1 MPKLNYLKKKESIF
15 LKNLSFLSEFYLILE
30 FLSVGLDFEMILIIV
45 FKTYLYFLYN
55 CFKEIKADVINKLN
69 FLKMKKIVLSMI
81 TILTIGFYAVAQ
93 DLSPYFKVG
102 ESTETI
108 DVLSGKIVSVL
119 EKNGFTILGNYNPSE
134 KATLKIVAFT
144 RTDIKEKVVKVK
156 DRGALAAVFKIG
168 LEKSAGK
175 VIISYT
181 NPEYL
186 LRAYLMN
193 NYELYRNT
201 FIKFSEDLKNTLL
214 AFGDEFVPFGG
225 SVKADKLKKYHYKIM
240 MPYFTD
246 PIELATYDSF
256 EQGLIKIQN
265 NLSINKG
272 ATKMVYKLV
281 YKEEKVAVF
290 GIALKSKEEGEAYFL
305 PKIGESN
312 IAAMPYEIILQDNVV
327 TMLHG
332 KYRIALFWPDLS
344 MGTFMKIMS
353 TPGDIKD
360 ALKAVCN

>member
-1 MPKLNYLKKKESIF
+1 
-15 LKNLSFLSEFYLILE
+15 
-30 FLSVGLDFEMILIIV
+30 
-45 FKTYLYFLYN
+45 
-55 CFKEIKADVINKLN
+55 
-69 FLKMKKIVLSMI
+69 MKKIVLSII

-102 ESTETI
+102 ESTESI
-108 DVLSGKIVSVL
+108 DVLYGKIVSVL
-119 EKNGFTILGNYNPSE
+119 EENGFTVLGNYNPSE

-144 RTDIKEKVVKVK
+144 RNDIKEKVVKVK

-168 LEKSAGK
+168 LEENAGK

-186 LRAYLMN
+186 LRAYLIN
-193 NYELYRNT
+193 EYDLYKNT

-214 AFGDEFVPFGG
+214 VFGNEFVPFGG
-225 SVKADKLKKYHYKIM
+225 SVKATKLKKYHYKIM

-256 EQGLIKIQN
+256 EQGLAKIQN
-265 NLSINKG
+265 NLSVNKG
-272 ATKMVYKLV
+272 ATKMVYKLI
-281 YKEEKVAVF
+281 YKKEKVAVF
-290 GIALKSKEEGEAYFL
+290 GIGLTSKEEGEAHFL
-305 PKIGESN
+305 PKIGESH
-312 IAAMPYEIILQDNVV
+312 IAAMPYEIILQNNVS

-353 TPGDIKD
+353 TPGNIKD
-360 ALKAVCN
+360 ALKAVSN